1 MKIKISHIKVGDRFR
16 KDFGDLQGLAD
27 SIAELGQLH
36 PIGVDSNYNLIFG
49 ERRIKACELL
59 GRDTVEGSVIH
70 LDSLIKGEFAEN
82 EFSKGWTV
90 SERVAILEA
99 IETIGS
105 GGYKSK
111 RQNFAVSKDD
121 AAKQAGLGNTQ
132 SELHPLEEGKHAAES
147 PLDLK
152 AYAQRAGK
160 GYENLRIKVKAWRVL
175 SDSVHVYADQ
185 SRDAWRNLAEI
196 HAAPRW
202 GWWWLG
208 VGGLKGRARIGR
220 KQFTRNLRAIGNEW
234 GFLRVLV
241 TC

>member
-99 IETIGS
+99 IETHGQ
-105 GGYKSK
+105 GARTDKQP
-111 RQNFAVSKDD
+111 RQNFAEVSKDE
-121 AAKQAGLGNTQ
+121 AAKQAGQ
-132 SELHPLEEGKHAAES
+132 VAPLTLLAVTYRD
-147 PLDLK
+147 LDRCPK
-152 AYAQRAGK
+152 APGFRAG
-160 GYENLRIKVKAWRVL
+160 VL
-175 SDSVHVYADQ
+175 G
-185 SRDAWRNLAEI
+185 RLA
-196 HAAPRW
+196 A
-202 GWWWLG
+202 
-208 VGGLKGRARIGR
+208 GG
-220 KQFTRNLRAIGNEW
+220 
-234 GFLRVLV
+234 
-241 TC
+241 

>member
-1 MKIKISHIKVGDRFR
+1 M
-16 KDFGDLQGLAD
+16 
-27 SIAELGQLH
+27 
-36 PIGVDSNYNLIFG
+36 PLI
-49 ERRIKACELL
+49 
-59 GRDTVEGSVIH
+59 T
-70 LDSLIKGEFAEN
+70 N
-82 EFSKGWTV
+82 Q
-90 SERVAILEA
+90 
-99 IETIGS
+99 
-105 GGYKSK
+105 
-111 RQNFAVSKDD
+111 QNFANKDQ

-202 GWWWLG
+202 GWWRLG
-208 VGGLKGRARIGR
+208 VGGLKGRAPTFH
-220 KQFTRNLRAIGNEW
+220 KVAT
-234 GFLRVLV
+234 
-241 TC
+241 

>member
-1 MKIKISHIKVGDRFR
+1 MSAPRARGWRFLR
-16 KDFGDLQGLAD
+16 RLNRTNTAGTG
-27 SIAELGQLH
+27 
-36 PIGVDSNYNLIFG
+36 
-49 ERRIKACELL
+49 RIKSKILP
-59 GRDTVEGSVIH
+59 
-70 LDSLIKGEFAEN
+70 LITN
-82 EFSKGWTV
+82 Q
-90 SERVAILEA
+90 
-99 IETIGS
+99 
-105 GGYKSK
+105 
-111 RQNFAVSKDD
+111 QNFANKDQ

-220 KQFTRNLRAIGNEW
+220 KQFTRNLRVTGEEG
-234 GFLRVLV
+234 GFLRELV